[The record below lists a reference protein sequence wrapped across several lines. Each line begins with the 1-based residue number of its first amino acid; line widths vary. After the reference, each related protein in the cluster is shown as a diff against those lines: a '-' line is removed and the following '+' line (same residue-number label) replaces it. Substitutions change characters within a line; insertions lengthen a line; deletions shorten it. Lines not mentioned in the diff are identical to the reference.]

1 MDQMVEKIEWNRTGR
16 EGFVWEEINYRKGV
30 IEIGSRVMQ

>member
-1 MDQMVEKIEWNRTGR
+1 MVEKIERNRTGR
-16 EGFVWEEINYRKGV
+16 EDFVWEEINYRKGV